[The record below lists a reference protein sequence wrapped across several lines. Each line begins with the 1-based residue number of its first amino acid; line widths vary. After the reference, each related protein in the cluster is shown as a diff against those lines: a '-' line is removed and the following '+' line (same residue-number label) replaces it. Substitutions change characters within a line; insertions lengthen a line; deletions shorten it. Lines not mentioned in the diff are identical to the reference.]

1 MDEKGWNNHQK
12 KRTPPSAELLFGHGV
27 GHLGDDRKVLEDPIW
42 LEGNEANL
50 PADPG
55 GCNYM
60 KRQN

>member
-1 MDEKGWNNHQK
+1 MEQSPK

-27 GHLGDDRKVLEDPIW
+27 RHLSDDRKVLEDSIW
-42 LEGNEANL
+42 LGRNEANL